1 MTTIKQSSEPDMTII
16 KHFKIKDR
24 LENTVI
30 IRIKKDKTIPIISK
44 IEFNRNESKIIERNR
59 FNNNDKLEYKKDK
72 QIKEDNN
79 SDISK

>member
-1 MTTIKQSSEPDMTII
+1 MTII